1 MFFKFQVSN
10 KTNSQIID
18 PTIMKKIIFAA
29 LLSISFFLVAFTSA
43 DLAKKVKL
51 SIELHDCTTTDSIFL
66 YQFEG
71 FAFKRVHTATKK
83 GNTYEFKL
91 PQTMEQFYYVGKN
104 ATQLKSIILGKESD
118 VKIKGTCN
126 DLTKA
131 IVSSNVNQAYS
142 DLEGKLA
149 ALKQE
154 MGKKMKEY
162 QNAKSDEGA
171 QRMAIFEM
179 GEIDDKSIALLNEY
193 KEKNPLLGEVAALNT
208 YLSFQNTTEN
218 YYTEID
224 YFANQFF
231 KFADFKN
238 PYYSYNPWV
247 YESFR
252 EYTAT
257 LSSLGIDPLLHQSYL
272 DDALSKIK
280 QNTHAYQLALSGV
293 VVALDKVMH
302 KNYMLYA
309 RRLIKKYENTHAE
322 LIAPLKTKVNTATGF
337 NQGDVAPDFVQKTP
351 DGKDLKLS
359 DLRGKVVLV
368 DFWASWCGPCRR
380 ENPHVKKLY
389 EKYNEKGFEV
399 LGVSLDRTKA
409 SWEKAIEKDGLEWAH
424 VSDLKGWKNEVAK
437 MYSVSSIPHT
447 ILLDQEGRIIARKLR
462 SPQLEQVLAEIF
474 GS

>member
-1 MFFKFQVSN
+1 
-10 KTNSQIID
+10 
-18 PTIMKKIIFAA
+18 MKKILFVSF
-29 LLSISFFLVAFTSA
+29 LSISFFLVAFTSA

-51 SIELHDCTTTDSIFL
+51 SIELQDCTATDSIFL

-71 FAFKRVHTATKK
+71 FAFNRVHTATKK

-91 PQTMEQFYYVGKN
+91 PQTTEQFYYVGKN
-104 ATQLKSIILGKESD
+104 TSQLKPIILGKEGD

-131 IVSSNVNQAYS
+131 IVSSKINQAYKN
-142 DLEGKLA
+142 LEEKLA
-149 ALKQE
+149 TLKQE
-154 MGKKMKEY
+154 VGKKMQEL
-162 QNAKSDEGA
+162 QNAKSDEA
-171 QRMAIFEM
+171 TQRMAIFEM
-179 GEIDDKSIALLNEY
+179 GEIDDKRIALLNEY
-193 KEKNPLLGEVAALNT
+193 KDKNALLGEVAALNT
-208 YLSFQNTTEN
+208 YLSFQNSTGS

-231 KFADFKN
+231 QFADFKN
-238 PYYSYNPWV
+238 PYYSHNPWV
-247 YESFR
+247 YESFK
-252 EYTAT
+252 EYATT
-257 LSSLGIDPLLHQSYL
+257 LSISGIDPLLHQSYL

-280 QNTHAYQLALSGV
+280 SNTHAYQLALSGI
-293 VVALDKVMH
+293 VVALDKQMH
-302 KNYMLYA
+302 KNYMLYGK
-309 RRLIKKYENTHAE
+309 RLVKKYENTHAE
-322 LIAPLKTKVNTATGF
+322 LIAPLKKKINTATGF
-337 NQGDVAPDFVQKTP
+337 GQGEVAPDFVQKTP
-351 DGKDLKLS
+351 EGKDLKLS

-389 EKYNEKGFEV
+389 EKYKEQGFEV
-399 LGVSLDRTKA
+399 LGVSLDRTAA
-409 SWEKAIEKDGLEWAH
+409 SWERAIEQDGLEWAH

-462 SPQLEQVLAEIF
+462 SQQLGQVLAEIF

>member
-1 MFFKFQVSN
+1 
-10 KTNSQIID
+10 
-18 PTIMKKIIFAA
+18 MKKIIFAS
-29 LLSISFFLVAFTSA
+29 LLSIPFLLVAFTSA
-43 DLAKKVKL
+43 DVAKKVKL
-51 SIELHDCTTTDSIFL
+51 SIELQDCTATDSIFL

-71 FAFKRVHTATKK
+71 FAFNKVHTATKK

-91 PQTMEQFYYVGKN
+91 PQTEETFYYVGKN
-104 ATQLKSIILGKESD
+104 TTDLKLIILGTESD

-126 DLTKA
+126 DLKKA
-131 IVSSNVNQAYS
+131 IVNSKLNQAYS

-149 ALKQE
+149 ALKEE
-154 MGKKMKEY
+154 MGKKMQEL

-171 QRMAIFEM
+171 QRMAIFEL
-179 GEIDDKSIALLNEY
+179 GEIDDKRIALLNEY
-193 KEKNPLLGEVAALNT
+193 KGQNALLGEVAALNT
-208 YLSFQNTTEN
+208 YLSFQNTTDS

-231 KFADFKN
+231 QFADFKN
-238 PYYSYNPWV
+238 PNYSHNPWV
-247 YESFR
+247 YEAFR
-252 EYTAT
+252 EYTST
-257 LSSLGIDPLLHQSYL
+257 LSSSGIDPLLHQSYL

-280 QNTHAYQLALSGV
+280 PNTHAYQLALSGV

-302 KNYMLYA
+302 KNYMLYGK
-309 RRLIKKYENTHAE
+309 RLVKKYENTHAA
-322 LIAPLKTKVNTATGF
+322 LIAPLKKKINEATGF
-337 NQGDVAPDFVQKTP
+337 NQGEVAPDFVQKTP

-359 DLRGKVVLV
+359 DLRGKIVLV

-389 EKYNEKGFEV
+389 EKYKEQGFEV